1 MRHETR
7 LLGAVLILLTSAL
20 VGATARAQTTQ
31 PTAAGPSAIAVLSPT
46 EGNDLQGTVTFI
58 QTPEGVR
65 VQANITGLTA
75 GTEHGFHVHQYG
87 DCSASDGT
95 SAGGHFNPHGADHA
109 GPDAAS
115 RHVGDLGNIQAG
127 PDGVAE
133 GTIIDRLVKLS
144 GPTSVIGRSMMIHAD
159 PDDLGRGDNSQPGP
173 PPTNG
178 KSSLVTGNAGA
189 RIACGEIKL
198 VLPKL

>member
-7 LLGAVLILLTSAL
+7 LLGAVLILLTAAL
-20 VGATARAQTTQ
+20 LGATARAQTTQ
-31 PTAAGPSAIAVLSPT
+31 PSAIAVLSPT

-65 VQANITGLTA
+65 VQANLTGLSA

-109 GPDAAS
+109 GPFAAS
-115 RHVGDLGNIQAG
+115 RHVGDLGNSEATYDRVDTQLAFEGESSIIGRAVIVHGGTDDLSSQPSGAAG
-127 PDGVAE
+127 P
-133 GTIIDRLVKLS
+133 
-144 GPTSVIGRSMMIHAD
+144 
-159 PDDLGRGDNSQPGP
+159 
-173 PPTNG
+173 
-178 KSSLVTGNAGA
+178 
-189 RIACGEIKL
+189 RIACGVIGIAADTE
-198 VLPKL
+198 

>member
-7 LLGAVLILLTSAL
+7 LLGAVLILLTSGL

-31 PTAAGPSAIAVLSPT
+31 PSAIAVLSPT

-65 VQANITGLTA
+65 VQANLTGLTA

-115 RHVGDLGNIQAG
+115 RHVGDLGNSEATYDRVDTQLAFEGESSIIGRAVVVHGGTDDLSSQPSGAAG
-127 PDGVAE
+127 P
-133 GTIIDRLVKLS
+133 
-144 GPTSVIGRSMMIHAD
+144 
-159 PDDLGRGDNSQPGP
+159 
-173 PPTNG
+173 
-178 KSSLVTGNAGA
+178 
-189 RIACGEIKL
+189 RIACGVIGIAADTE
-198 VLPKL
+198 

>member
-31 PTAAGPSAIAVLSPT
+31 PSAIAVLSPT

-65 VQANITGLTA
+65 VQANLTGLTA

-115 RHVGDLGNIQAG
+115 RHVGDLGNSEATYDRVDTQLAFEGESSIIGRAVIVHGGTDDLSSQPSGAAG
-127 PDGVAE
+127 P
-133 GTIIDRLVKLS
+133 
-144 GPTSVIGRSMMIHAD
+144 
-159 PDDLGRGDNSQPGP
+159 
-173 PPTNG
+173 
-178 KSSLVTGNAGA
+178 
-189 RIACGEIKL
+189 RIACGVIGIAAATE
-198 VLPKL
+198 

>member
-31 PTAAGPSAIAVLSPT
+31 PSAIAVLSPT

-65 VQANITGLTA
+65 VQANLTGLTA

-115 RHVGDLGNIQAG
+115 RHVGDLGNSEATYDRVDTQLAFEGESSIIGRAVIVHGGIDDLSSQPSGAAG
-127 PDGVAE
+127 P
-133 GTIIDRLVKLS
+133 
-144 GPTSVIGRSMMIHAD
+144 
-159 PDDLGRGDNSQPGP
+159 
-173 PPTNG
+173 
-178 KSSLVTGNAGA
+178 
-189 RIACGEIKL
+189 RIACGVIGIAADTE
-198 VLPKL
+198 

>member
-7 LLGAVLILLTSAL
+7 LLGAVLILLTSGL

-31 PTAAGPSAIAVLSPT
+31 PSAIAVLSPT

-65 VQANITGLTA
+65 VQANLTGLTA

-115 RHVGDLGNIQAG
+115 RHVGDLGNSEATYDRVDTQLAFEGESSIIGRAVIVHGGTDDLSSQPSGAAG
-127 PDGVAE
+127 P
-133 GTIIDRLVKLS
+133 
-144 GPTSVIGRSMMIHAD
+144 
-159 PDDLGRGDNSQPGP
+159 
-173 PPTNG
+173 
-178 KSSLVTGNAGA
+178 
-189 RIACGEIKL
+189 RIACGVIGIAADTE
-198 VLPKL
+198 

>member
-7 LLGAVLILLTSAL
+7 LLGAVLILLTSGL

-31 PTAAGPSAIAVLSPT
+31 PSAIAVLSPT
-46 EGNDLQGTVTFI
+46 EGNDLQGTVTFN

-65 VQANITGLTA
+65 VQANLTGLTA

-115 RHVGDLGNIQAG
+115 RHVGDLGNSEATYDRVDTQLAFEGESSIIGRAVIVHGGIDDLSSQPSGAAG
-127 PDGVAE
+127 P
-133 GTIIDRLVKLS
+133 
-144 GPTSVIGRSMMIHAD
+144 
-159 PDDLGRGDNSQPGP
+159 
-173 PPTNG
+173 
-178 KSSLVTGNAGA
+178 
-189 RIACGEIKL
+189 RIACGVIGIAADTE
-198 VLPKL
+198 

>member
-31 PTAAGPSAIAVLSPT
+31 PSAIAVLSPT

-65 VQANITGLTA
+65 VRANLTGLTA

-115 RHVGDLGNIQAG
+115 RHVGDLGNSEATYDRVDTQLAFEGESSIIGRAVIVHGGTDDLSSQPSGAAG
-127 PDGVAE
+127 P
-133 GTIIDRLVKLS
+133 
-144 GPTSVIGRSMMIHAD
+144 
-159 PDDLGRGDNSQPGP
+159 
-173 PPTNG
+173 
-178 KSSLVTGNAGA
+178 
-189 RIACGEIKL
+189 RIACGVIGIAADTE
-198 VLPKL
+198 

>member
-31 PTAAGPSAIAVLSPT
+31 PSAIAVLSPT

-65 VQANITGLTA
+65 VQANLAGLTA

-115 RHVGDLGNIQAG
+115 RHVGDLGNSEATYDRVDTQLAFEGESSIIGRAVIVHGGIDDLSSQPSGAAG
-127 PDGVAE
+127 P
-133 GTIIDRLVKLS
+133 
-144 GPTSVIGRSMMIHAD
+144 
-159 PDDLGRGDNSQPGP
+159 
-173 PPTNG
+173 
-178 KSSLVTGNAGA
+178 
-189 RIACGEIKL
+189 RIACGVIGIAAATE
-198 VLPKL
+198 

>member
-20 VGATARAQTTQ
+20 VGTTARAQTTQ
-31 PTAAGPSAIAVLSPT
+31 PSAIAVLSPT

-65 VQANITGLTA
+65 VQANLTGLTA

-115 RHVGDLGNIQAG
+115 RHVGDLGNSEATYDRVDTQLAFEGESSIIGRAVIVHGGTDDLSSQPSGAAG
-127 PDGVAE
+127 P
-133 GTIIDRLVKLS
+133 
-144 GPTSVIGRSMMIHAD
+144 
-159 PDDLGRGDNSQPGP
+159 
-173 PPTNG
+173 
-178 KSSLVTGNAGA
+178 
-189 RIACGEIKL
+189 RIACGVIGIAADTE
-198 VLPKL
+198 

>member
-20 VGATARAQTTQ
+20 VGTTAQAQT
-31 PTAAGPSAIAVLSPT
+31 TAAGPSAIAVLIPT

-58 QTPEGVR
+58 QMSEGVR
-65 VQANITGLTA
+65 VQANITGLAA
-75 GTEHGFHVHQYG
+75 GTAHGFHVHQYG

-115 RHVGDLGNIQAG
+115 RHVGDLGNIPVNDAGEATYDRVDTQLAFEGESSIIGRAVIVHGGTDDLSSQPSGAAG
-127 PDGVAE
+127 P
-133 GTIIDRLVKLS
+133 
-144 GPTSVIGRSMMIHAD
+144 
-159 PDDLGRGDNSQPGP
+159 
-173 PPTNG
+173 
-178 KSSLVTGNAGA
+178 
-189 RIACGEIKL
+189 RIACGVIGIAADTE
-198 VLPKL
+198 

>member
-20 VGATARAQTTQ
+20 VGATARAQMAQT
-31 PTAAGPSAIAVLSPT
+31 SAVAVLTPT

-58 QTPEGVR
+58 QTPGGVR
-65 VQANITGLTA
+65 VQANLTGLT

-109 GPDAAS
+109 GPFAAS
-115 RHVGDLGNIQAG
+115 RHVGDLGNSEATYDRVDTHLAFEGESSIIGRAVIVHGGTDDLSSQPSGAAG
-127 PDGVAE
+127 P
-133 GTIIDRLVKLS
+133 
-144 GPTSVIGRSMMIHAD
+144 
-159 PDDLGRGDNSQPGP
+159 
-173 PPTNG
+173 
-178 KSSLVTGNAGA
+178 
-189 RIACGEIKL
+189 RIACGVIGIAADTE
-198 VLPKL
+198 

>member
-31 PTAAGPSAIAVLSPT
+31 PSAIAVLSPT

-65 VQANITGLTA
+65 VQANLPGPTA

-115 RHVGDLGNIQAG
+115 RHVGDLGNSEATYDRVDTQLAFEGESSIIGRAVIVHGGTDDLSSQPSGAAG
-127 PDGVAE
+127 P
-133 GTIIDRLVKLS
+133 
-144 GPTSVIGRSMMIHAD
+144 
-159 PDDLGRGDNSQPGP
+159 
-173 PPTNG
+173 
-178 KSSLVTGNAGA
+178 
-189 RIACGEIKL
+189 RIACGVIGVAADTE
-198 VLPKL
+198 

>member
-31 PTAAGPSAIAVLSPT
+31 PSAIAVLIPT

-65 VQANITGLTA
+65 VQANLTGLTA

-115 RHVGDLGNIQAG
+115 RHVGDLGNSEATYDRVDTQLAFEGESSIIGRAVIVHGGTDDLSSQPSGAAG
-127 PDGVAE
+127 P
-133 GTIIDRLVKLS
+133 
-144 GPTSVIGRSMMIHAD
+144 
-159 PDDLGRGDNSQPGP
+159 
-173 PPTNG
+173 
-178 KSSLVTGNAGA
+178 
-189 RIACGEIKL
+189 RIACGVIGIAADTE
-198 VLPKL
+198 

>member
-31 PTAAGPSAIAVLSPT
+31 PTAAGPSAIAVLIPT
-46 EGNDLQGTVTFI
+46 EGNDLQGTVTVI

-115 RHVGDLGNIQAG
+115 RHVGDLGNIPVNDAGEATYDRVDTQLAFEGESSIIGRAVIVHGGIDDLSSQPSGAAG
-127 PDGVAE
+127 P
-133 GTIIDRLVKLS
+133 
-144 GPTSVIGRSMMIHAD
+144 
-159 PDDLGRGDNSQPGP
+159 
-173 PPTNG
+173 
-178 KSSLVTGNAGA
+178 
-189 RIACGEIKL
+189 RIACGVIGIAADTE
-198 VLPKL
+198 

>member
-31 PTAAGPSAIAVLSPT
+31 PTAAGPSAIAVLIPT
-46 EGNDLQGTVTFI
+46 EGNALQGTVTFI

-65 VQANITGLTA
+65 VQAA

-115 RHVGDLGNIQAG
+115 RHVGDLGNSEATYDRVDTQLAFEGESSIIGRAVIVHGGTDDLSSQPSGAAG
-127 PDGVAE
+127 P
-133 GTIIDRLVKLS
+133 
-144 GPTSVIGRSMMIHAD
+144 
-159 PDDLGRGDNSQPGP
+159 
-173 PPTNG
+173 
-178 KSSLVTGNAGA
+178 
-189 RIACGEIKL
+189 RIACGVIGIAADTE
-198 VLPKL
+198 

>member
-31 PTAAGPSAIAVLSPT
+31 PSAIAVLSPP

-115 RHVGDLGNIQAG
+115 RHVGDLGNSEATYDRVDTQLAFEGESSIIGRAVIVHGGTDDLSSQPSGAAG
-127 PDGVAE
+127 P
-133 GTIIDRLVKLS
+133 
-144 GPTSVIGRSMMIHAD
+144 
-159 PDDLGRGDNSQPGP
+159 
-173 PPTNG
+173 
-178 KSSLVTGNAGA
+178 
-189 RIACGEIKL
+189 RIACGVIGIAADTE
-198 VLPKL
+198 

>member
-7 LLGAVLILLTSAL
+7 LLAAVLILLTSAL

-31 PTAAGPSAIAVLSPT
+31 PSAIAVLSPT

-65 VQANITGLTA
+65 VQANLTGLTA

-115 RHVGDLGNIQAG
+115 RHVGDLGNSEATYDRVDTQLAFEGESSIIGRAVIVHGGTDDLSSQPSGAAG
-127 PDGVAE
+127 P
-133 GTIIDRLVKLS
+133 
-144 GPTSVIGRSMMIHAD
+144 
-159 PDDLGRGDNSQPGP
+159 
-173 PPTNG
+173 
-178 KSSLVTGNAGA
+178 
-189 RIACGEIKL
+189 RIACGVIGIAADTE
-198 VLPKL
+198 

>member
-31 PTAAGPSAIAVLSPT
+31 PSAIAVLSPT

-65 VQANITGLTA
+65 VQANLTGLTA

-115 RHVGDLGNIQAG
+115 RHVGDLGNSEATYDRVDTQLAFEGESSIIGRAVVVHGGTDDLSSQPSGAAG
-127 PDGVAE
+127 P
-133 GTIIDRLVKLS
+133 
-144 GPTSVIGRSMMIHAD
+144 
-159 PDDLGRGDNSQPGP
+159 
-173 PPTNG
+173 
-178 KSSLVTGNAGA
+178 
-189 RIACGEIKL
+189 RIACGVIGIAADTE
-198 VLPKL
+198 

>member
-31 PTAAGPSAIAVLSPT
+31 PSAIAVLSPT

-115 RHVGDLGNIQAG
+115 RHVGDLGNSEATYDRVDTQLAFEGESSIIGRAVIVHGGTDDLSSQPSGAAG
-127 PDGVAE
+127 P
-133 GTIIDRLVKLS
+133 
-144 GPTSVIGRSMMIHAD
+144 
-159 PDDLGRGDNSQPGP
+159 
-173 PPTNG
+173 
-178 KSSLVTGNAGA
+178 
-189 RIACGEIKL
+189 RIACGVIGIAADTE
-198 VLPKL
+198 

>member
-31 PTAAGPSAIAVLSPT
+31 PSAIAVLSPT

-65 VQANITGLTA
+65 VQANLTGLTA

-115 RHVGDLGNIQAG
+115 RHVGDLGNSEATYDRVDTQLAFEGESSIIGRAVIVHGGTDDLSSQPSGAAG
-127 PDGVAE
+127 P
-133 GTIIDRLVKLS
+133 
-144 GPTSVIGRSMMIHAD
+144 
-159 PDDLGRGDNSQPGP
+159 
-173 PPTNG
+173 
-178 KSSLVTGNAGA
+178 
-189 RIACGEIKL
+189 RIACGVIGIAADTE
-198 VLPKL
+198 

>member
-31 PTAAGPSAIAVLSPT
+31 PTAAGPSAIAVLTPT
-46 EGNDLQGTVTFI
+46 EGNDLQGTVTFT
-58 QTPEGVR
+58 QTPGGVR
-65 VQANITGLTA
+65 VQANLTGLT

-115 RHVGDLGNIQAG
+115 RHVGDLGNSEATYDRVDTQLAFEGESSIIGRAVIVHGGTDDLSSQPSGAAG
-127 PDGVAE
+127 P
-133 GTIIDRLVKLS
+133 
-144 GPTSVIGRSMMIHAD
+144 
-159 PDDLGRGDNSQPGP
+159 
-173 PPTNG
+173 
-178 KSSLVTGNAGA
+178 
-189 RIACGEIKL
+189 RIACGVIGIAANTE
-198 VLPKL
+198 

>member
-20 VGATARAQTTQ
+20 VGATARAQMAQTR
-31 PTAAGPSAIAVLSPT
+31 AVAVLTPT
-46 EGNDLQGTVTFI
+46 KGNDLQGTVTFI

-65 VQANITGLTA
+65 VQANLTGLTA

-115 RHVGDLGNIQAG
+115 RHVGDLGNSEATYDRVDTHLAVEGESSIIGRAVIVHGGTDDLSSQPSGAAG
-127 PDGVAE
+127 P
-133 GTIIDRLVKLS
+133 
-144 GPTSVIGRSMMIHAD
+144 
-159 PDDLGRGDNSQPGP
+159 
-173 PPTNG
+173 
-178 KSSLVTGNAGA
+178 
-189 RIACGEIKL
+189 RIACGVIGIAANTE
-198 VLPKL
+198 

>member
-31 PTAAGPSAIAVLSPT
+31 PSASAVLIPT

-65 VQANITGLTA
+65 VQANLTGLTA

-115 RHVGDLGNIQAG
+115 RHVGDLGNSEATYDRVDTQLAFEGESSIIGRAVIVHGGIDDLSSQPSGAAG
-127 PDGVAE
+127 P
-133 GTIIDRLVKLS
+133 
-144 GPTSVIGRSMMIHAD
+144 
-159 PDDLGRGDNSQPGP
+159 
-173 PPTNG
+173 
-178 KSSLVTGNAGA
+178 
-189 RIACGEIKL
+189 RIACGVIGIAADTE
-198 VLPKL
+198 

>member
-20 VGATARAQTTQ
+20 VGTTAQAQT
-31 PTAAGPSAIAVLSPT
+31 TAAGPSAIAVLIPT

-58 QTPEGVR
+58 QMSEGVR
-65 VQANITGLTA
+65 VQANITGLAA
-75 GTEHGFHVHQYG
+75 GTAHGFHVHQYG

-115 RHVGDLGNIQAG
+115 RHVGDLGNIPVNDAGEATYDRIDTRLAFEGESSIIGHAFIVHGGSDDLSSQPSGAAG
-127 PDGVAE
+127 PRVAC
-133 GTIIDRLVKLS
+133 G
-144 GPTSVIGRSMMIHAD
+144 VIGIAAD
-159 PDDLGRGDNSQPGP
+159 
-173 PPTNG
+173 T
-178 KSSLVTGNAGA
+178 
-189 RIACGEIKL
+189 E
-198 VLPKL
+198 

>member
-31 PTAAGPSAIAVLSPT
+31 PSAIAVLSPT

-65 VQANITGLTA
+65 VQANLTGLTA

-109 GPDAAS
+109 RPDAAS
-115 RHVGDLGNIQAG
+115 RHVGDLGNSEATYDRVDTQLAFEGESSIIGRAVIVHGGTDDLSSQPSGAAG
-127 PDGVAE
+127 P
-133 GTIIDRLVKLS
+133 
-144 GPTSVIGRSMMIHAD
+144 
-159 PDDLGRGDNSQPGP
+159 
-173 PPTNG
+173 
-178 KSSLVTGNAGA
+178 
-189 RIACGEIKL
+189 RIACGVIGIAADTE
-198 VLPKL
+198 